1 MRFTVEAEIFQDFP
15 GIRLPVAIAHGVNNK
30 VEAPQ
35 LAAAWEEAWVEAR
48 DEARPYG
55 NAQSHPRIQP
65 WRDHFRALGVSPKE
79 FPSSIEAL
87 LRRTLK
93 GGEPFR
99 INPIVDFYNTVSL
112 HYTVPAGGFDLFQI
126 NGPLELRHTRV
137 GDTFL
142 AMDAETPL
150 TVPDG
155 EVAYAGGTTILT
167 RHFVWR
173 QARTGLITASTRSVF
188 LVSEVLGELGPGV
201 AEQVLDQ
208 FATGLRAYFAVAPLL
223 FLVDEHQTAIDW
235 ENLV

>member
-1 MRFTVEAEIFQDFP
+1 
-15 GIRLPVAIAHGVNNK
+15 VNDE

-65 WRDHFRALGVSPKE
+65 WRDRFRALGVSPKE

-93 GGEPFR
+93 GSDPFT
-99 INPIVDFYNTVSL
+99 INPMVDFYNTVSL
-112 HYTVPAGGFDLFQI
+112 HHTVPAGGFDLEHI
-126 NGPLELRHTRV
+126 NGPLELRRTRV
-137 GDTFL
+137 DDTFL

-155 EVAYAGGTTILT
+155 EVAYADGTTILT

-173 QARTGLITASTRSVF
+173 QARAGLITASTRSVF
-188 LVSEVLGELGPGV
+188 LVSEVLGELEPGV
-201 AEQVLDQ
+201 AEKVLDE

-223 FLVDEHQTAIDW
+223 FLVDEQQPGIAW
-235 ENLV
+235 ENH